1 MIYEINLNQLGND
14 QHSKAYSLKD
24 KNSGRKL
31 IVKIYEESRFCY
43 YNNEQ
48 TILKLLNDAYLI
60 QNGFFAMYK
69 DINYNNNM
77 FEIPKEVKG
86 KNNKFLFYDYLS
98 KLSLLD
104 YINYNNNKISEV
116 LIKLLCY
123 NLLKSIEKLHLI
135 DISHNKINFSNIMFD
150 DDFNPKIIHFSE
162 SYNINDKIKYN
173 TDLFSLGQILAQIMS
188 LGKFNSINYNKKTKE
203 FIIFGFIQNKKI
215 HMEESKFW
223 YLLKTLHNIDI
234 SKEFLNFFHII
245 INAKKSK
252 EILSIN
258 DLLKN
263 EWLKDIYDDINI
275 VENNFKEYFKETYK
289 LIIEEN
295 IKESSIEIDIKNLI
309 EEDKKEIIIKND
321 ELIKKEDIFESNF
334 GNSLVMNSLK
344 KLEEE
349 KRKKEEFEQI
359 IEEEKKR
366 IEGGEE
372 KKKKGED
379 LKKEKEYL
387 KKKVKEEEN
396 PKKTFIYK

>member
-234 SKEFLNFFHII
+234 SKEFLNFLHII

-258 DLLKN
+258 DL
-263 EWLKDIYDDINI
+263 
-275 VENNFKEYFKETYK
+275 
-289 LIIEEN
+289 
-295 IKESSIEIDIKNLI
+295 
-309 EEDKKEIIIKND
+309 
-321 ELIKKEDIFESNF
+321 
-334 GNSLVMNSLK
+334 
-344 KLEEE
+344 
-349 KRKKEEFEQI
+349 
-359 IEEEKKR
+359 
-366 IEGGEE
+366 
-372 KKKKGED
+372 
-379 LKKEKEYL
+379 
-387 KKKVKEEEN
+387 
-396 PKKTFIYK
+396 